1 MHSLIA
7 DSRRSTTG
15 AESEKL
21 LRGVRGSADP
31 GSVARVRFA
40 VDTGGT
46 FTDLVLDDGGLRVFK
61 SPTVPHDPVQGVLDV
76 LTVGAER
83 LGLELSELLARGEL
97 LVHGTTRAINAV
109 LTRTTARTAF
119 LTTKG
124 HPDILVFREGGRT
137 RPFDFTRAYPPPYV
151 PRSLT
156 FEVPERIGAAGE
168 IVLPLDEEAVRKT
181 ARRLAFERIEAV
193 AVCFLW
199 STVNPAH
206 ERRVGE
212 LLEEELPEIPYTL
225 SHALNPTLREYR
237 RAASAAIDA
246 SLKPVMT
253 TYLESLERRL
263 REAGF
268 GGRVLV
274 VTSSGGVLDAAA
286 VAAAPIHSINSGP
299 SMAPVAGRFYAARD
313 AAAETAVVAD
323 TGGTSYDVSVV
334 RRGRIPRTRESWLGT
349 PYETDLTGFPSVD
362 VKSIGAGGGSIAW
375 VDEGG
380 LLHVGPASAGA
391 VPGPACYGR
400 GGTEPTVTD
409 AALALGYLD
418 EDYFLG
424 GAIPLAVEAART
436 ALERAVARP
445 LELTVEDAAASVLR
459 LATEHMVRAIED
471 ITLNRGIDPR
481 DAVIVGGGGAAGIN
495 VVAIARRLGCGR
507 VVIPE
512 FGAAL
517 SAAGALMSDLA
528 AEYGATF
535 RTTTAAFDAN
545 GANEALAGLLERCRG
560 FIVAAGADD
569 ADARIELM
577 VEARYPHQV
586 WELDV
591 PLRVERFES
600 AADVERLRADFHDHH
615 LEVFAVADRESA
627 VEIVGV
633 RARVECRL
641 SGGVGTTILEPPD
654 RAADVHSRR
663 IYFAET
669 GPVDARVYFFEALE
683 PDVELQGPA
692 IVESAMTTM
701 VLDPGA
707 VGLRSPGGALLIDPG
722 ASAAARAAEAA
733 AEAVG

>member
-1 MHSLIA
+1 M
-7 DSRRSTTG
+7 
-15 AESEKL
+15 
-21 LRGVRGSADP
+21 
-31 GSVARVRFA
+31 RFA

-46 FTDLVLDDGGLRVFK
+46 FTDLVLADGAGALHVFK
-61 SPTVPHDPVQGVLDV
+61 SPTVPHDPVQGVVDV
-76 LTVGAER
+76 LTVASER
-83 LGLELSELLARGEL
+83 LGLERSDLLSRCELFI
-97 LVHGTTRAINAV
+97 HGTTRAINAV
-109 LTRTTARTAF
+109 LTGTTARTAF

-137 RPFDFTRAYPPPYV
+137 RPFDFTRAYPPPYI

-156 FEVPERIGAAGE
+156 FEIRERIGADGE
-168 IVLPLDEEAVRKT
+168 VVVALDEGSVRET
-181 ARRLAFERIEAV
+181 ARRLAAGRVEAI

-199 STVNPAH
+199 STMNPAH

-212 LLEEELPEIPYTL
+212 LLDEELPGIPYTL

-268 GGRVLV
+268 AGRVLV

-323 TGGTSYDVSVV
+323 TGGTSYDVSVI

-375 VDEGG
+375 VDAGG
-380 LLHVGPASAGA
+380 LLHVGPESAGA

-400 GGTEPTVTD
+400 GGIEPTVTD

-418 EDYFLG
+418 ADYFLG
-424 GAIPLAVEAART
+424 GAIPLDSEGART
-436 ALERAVARP
+436 TLERAVARP
-445 LELTVEDAAASVLR
+445 LEVTVEDAAASVLR

-481 DAVIVGGGGAAGIN
+481 DAVIVGGGGAAGMNI
-495 VVAIARRLGCGR
+495 VAIARRLGCTT

-512 FGAAL
+512 LAAVL

-528 AEYGATF
+528 AEFGATF
-535 RTTTAAFDAN
+535 RTTTAAFDAE
-545 GANEALAGLLERCRG
+545 GANVVLAELLERCHG
-560 FIVAAGADD
+560 FISVAGADET
-569 ADARIELM
+569 DARIELA

-600 AADVERLRADFHDHH
+600 APDVERLRADFHDHH
-615 LEVFAVADRESA
+615 LEVFAVSDRESA

-641 SGGVGTTILEPPD
+641 PGGAGNALVLAQD
-654 RAADVHSRR
+654 RAVTTHRR
-663 IYFAET
+663 RVYFSET
-669 GPVDARVYFFEALE
+669 GPVDAAVYLFEALE
-683 PDVELQGPA
+683 PAVELRGPA
-692 IVESAMTTM
+692 IVESAMTTV
-701 VLDPGA
+701 VLDSGA
-707 VGLRSPGGALLIDPG
+707 VARRSPGGALLIDPG
-722 ASAAARAAEAA
+722 SSAAARAAEAA